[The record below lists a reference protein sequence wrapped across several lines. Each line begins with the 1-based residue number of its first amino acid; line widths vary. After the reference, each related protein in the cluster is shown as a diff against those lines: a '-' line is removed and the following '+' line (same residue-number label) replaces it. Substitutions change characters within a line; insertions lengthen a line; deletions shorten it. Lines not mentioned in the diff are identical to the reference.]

1 MHWIAGESRA
11 AMARIANGTHE
22 QISLNA
28 GDTVIYSSR
37 QIPGNEQAI
46 GRVHDALL
54 RQRVKL
60 ITDEDAPVHVS
71 GHPSRDELTEMYSLV
86 RPKIAIPVH
95 GTARHL
101 MAHAELATD
110 CQVGQTLIPE
120 NGDMVK
126 FKAGRAEING
136 QAPTGLLTHEGG
148 EVVDLQS
155 DFLRS
160 RRRMLWN
167 GTVTVSVVLSNSGDL
182 LMAPHISQSGLC
194 SDIQADEFIADASL
208 AVEDALMQSL
218 ESAEKGRSDEQ
229 IVISAVRSLAK
240 RRFRLR
246 PTVHAHILR
255 ASDEELRG
263 VIGRINHIAIAVSD
277 IRAAMAQWQ
286 ARTGAEIS
294 AIQTL
299 PEHGVHVAFIQ
310 AENGKVELLEPIDST
325 SPIAKFLKAS

>member
-1 MHWIAGESRA
+1 
-11 AMARIANGTHE
+11 
-22 QISLNA
+22 
-28 GDTVIYSSR
+28 
-37 QIPGNEQAI
+37 
-46 GRVHDALL
+46 
-54 RQRVKL
+54 
-60 ITDEDAPVHVS
+60 
-71 GHPSRDELTEMYSLV
+71 
-86 RPKIAIPVH
+86 
-95 GTARHL
+95 

-126 FKAGRAEING
+126 FMAGRAEING

-148 EVVDLQS
+148 EIVDLQS

-167 GTVTVSVVLSNSGDL
+167 GTVTVSVVLSSSGDL

-218 ESAEKGRSDEQ
+218 ERAEKGRSDEQ

-240 RRFRLR
+240 QRFRLR

-255 ASDEELRG
+255 ASDEELR
-263 VIGRINHIAIAVSD
+263 A
-277 IRAAMAQWQ
+277 
-286 ARTGAEIS
+286 
-294 AIQTL
+294 
-299 PEHGVHVAFIQ
+299 
-310 AENGKVELLEPIDST
+310 
-325 SPIAKFLKAS
+325 